1 MMLRCLTP
9 VAQPCLVRLSLTGV
23 SRKTYGRNLPET
35 SPGVETKVRIRC
47 CPKENV
53 TLYDSVA
60 SYRGID
66 SVPRILYSDGSLGSG
81 PLTSSIGYPKALAES
96 MPDRPSEISSR
107 PNNPRPEL
115 NSSGLRL

>member
-1 MMLRCLTP
+1 MNLRCLTP
-9 VAQPCLVRLSLTGV
+9 VVQPCLVRLSLTGV

-47 CPKENV
+47 GPKENV
-53 TLYDSVA
+53 TPYDSVA

-66 SVPRILYSDGSLGSG
+66 GLPRIHLRWLSRIRVRM
-81 PLTSSIGYPKALAES
+81 SSIGYPKALAES

-107 PNNPRPEL
+107 QNNPSPEL
-115 NSSGLRL
+115 NSSWLRL